1 LIRPFA
7 SRRVLPLLPIA
18 IVTGGVITCALVA
31 LAFQNEIAHEKDVFA
46 SQSRLVYDGVA
57 RRLTATEEVA
67 RSLVM
72 LFNASDQVNADEFRL
87 FADETLHRFP
97 FVRSF
102 LYLPLV
108 QDRDRRAFERGM
120 REEGYAIFSIKE
132 RRQDRD
138 ATAPRRDRYFPVRF
152 IEPYSPTA
160 AREIGRDLLV
170 ESTSGQAMVWAVD
183 TAGPVMS
190 WPPERELGGFV
201 YTVFN
206 ATYEGKTAP
215 NSIDA
220 RRRAVNGIVA
230 VRVNAQAL
238 LDNLPGTDHTLITL
252 AIHSPRTDEPPVD
265 LASYRDPRFD
275 EPDEWAAA
283 ALSQSD
289 DFAIAGQHVALNL
302 RRTIALED
310 MKHRLLIVAGAVGL
324 ALTGLLS
331 AIARSVISRA
341 TALERINV
349 EIADEVAARTR
360 ELAVEKDRALVTL
373 ESIGDGVITTDARG
387 RVEYLNP
394 VAERLTAY
402 TPGDAAGRDAAEVFA
417 IVHASTR
424 QPADDSVIACLRE
437 ARVVDVSEPVVL
449 IGRTG
454 AETAVALTV
463 APIHDR
469 DGRVSGTVLVFRDVT
484 QARAMAERMNHQ
496 ATHDALTNLPNRILL
511 MDRLEQAL
519 LRCPWHERL
528 VAVIFLDLDHFKLVN
543 DTLGHDVGDQLLR
556 QVAER
561 LTASVRQGD
570 TVCRIGGDEFVVLL
584 TDIAARADV
593 LTLAEKIITRLDEP
607 YRLGG
612 QDYFCSASAGINI
625 AQEEGMT
632 PAVLLKNADVALYR
646 AKDSGRSNYQFF
658 SEDMNKHAIQALQT
672 KTGLRHALDRNELV
686 VHYQPQVD
694 LRTGMIIGAEALVR
708 WNHPTKGMIPP
719 MEFIPVAEESGLIFP
734 ISEWVLAEA
743 CTQVKRWRDAGL
755 PNLRMAVNLSGRQ
768 FRQIGLAEH
777 IQRLLEKVGL
787 APEWLELELTESTL
801 VKDAAA
807 AIVVCKELK
816 AIGVWFAIDDFG
828 TGYSSLS
835 YLKRF
840 PVDTLKVDRSFIK
853 ELPGNDEDA
862 AICTAIVAMAHSL
875 NLSVMAEGVETTA
888 QRDLLAR
895 KGFDA
900 AQGYLFGRPVPGE
913 DLTALLRATH
923 PPQAANG

>member
-1 LIRPFA
+1 MTSPSRDSTWRSTSTHHRLRGHEA
-7 SRRVLPLLPIA
+7 SALDRRRRGRVGP
-18 IVTGGVITCALVA
+18 
-31 LAFQNEIAHEKDVFA
+31 H
-46 SQSRLVYDGVA
+46 RLVE
-57 RRLTATEEVA
+57 R
-67 RSLVM
+67 
-72 LFNASDQVNADEFRL
+72 
-87 FADETLHRFP
+87 HR
-97 FVRSF
+97 
-102 LYLPLV
+102 
-108 QDRDRRAFERGM
+108 
-120 REEGYAIFSIKE
+120 
-132 RRQDRD
+132 
-138 ATAPRRDRYFPVRF
+138 
-152 IEPYSPTA
+152 
-160 AREIGRDLLV
+160 
-170 ESTSGQAMVWAVD
+170 
-183 TAGPVMS
+183 AG
-190 WPPERELGGFV
+190 
-201 YTVFN
+201 
-206 ATYEGKTAP
+206 
-215 NSIDA
+215 
-220 RRRAVNGIVA
+220 
-230 VRVNAQAL
+230 
-238 LDNLPGTDHTLITL
+238 
-252 AIHSPRTDEPPVD
+252 
-265 LASYRDPRFD
+265 
-275 EPDEWAAA
+275 
-283 ALSQSD
+283 
-289 DFAIAGQHVALNL
+289 
-302 RRTIALED
+302 
-310 MKHRLLIVAGAVGL
+310 
-324 ALTGLLS
+324 
-331 AIARSVISRA
+331 VISRA

-402 TPGDAAGRDAAEVFA
+402 TPGDAAGRDAAAVFA
-417 IVHASTR
+417 FVHASTR

-469 DGRVSGTVLVFRDVT
+469 DGRVKRDGLGLPGRHPGAGDGREDEPSGH
-484 QARAMAERMNHQ
+484 ARRADEPAQPDPAHGPPRTGP
-496 ATHDALTNLPNRILL
+496 AAVS
-511 MDRLEQAL
+511 
-519 LRCPWHERL
+519 WHERL

-556 QVAER
+556 QVAKR

-570 TVCRIGGDEFVVLL
+570 TVCRLGGDEFVVLL

-807 AIVVCKELK
+807 AIAVC
-816 AIGVWFAIDDFG
+816 
-828 TGYSSLS
+828 
-835 YLKRF
+835 R
-840 PVDTLKVDRSFIK
+840 
-853 ELPGNDEDA
+853 N
-862 AICTAIVAMAHSL
+862 
-875 NLSVMAEGVETTA
+875 
-888 QRDLLAR
+888 
-895 KGFDA
+895 
-900 AQGYLFGRPVPGE
+900 
-913 DLTALLRATH
+913 
-923 PPQAANG
+923 